1 MTKGRRRVVLK
12 DESTKEVYGIVSVKK
27 SVYDK
32 DILDVIEGVKEKNKK
47 TLDIDE
53 IVLALEES
61 LDAKYIKIQ
70 SELLIWYILWY
81 IKDVKRY
88 QKIKV

>member
-70 SELLIWYILWY
+70 SELLI
-81 IKDVKRY
+81 
-88 QKIKV
+88 